1 MHQVQEYLEGLLPEE
16 ILSIQ
21 ERSRIVSELPEQTPV
36 GPTVA
41 QLVSILILA
50 TRPKRVLEIGT
61 ATGYSAIAIGKAL
74 KHVGGTLTTIEIDE
88 RSASIARE
96 NIKNAGLQDVIQVIV
111 ADANETLRGLNAS
124 FGLILQ
130 DGTKDDYLQMLP
142 ILIKL
147 LAPHGLLITDDVLF
161 PVLEV
166 PVEERPYQYALT
178 LYNAALQDHPDLQTV
193 WLPVGNGVAIST
205 KISL

>member
-1 MHQVQEYLEGLLPEE
+1 MKQ
-16 ILSIQ
+16 I
-21 ERSRIVSELPEQTPV
+21 
-36 GPTVA
+36 
-41 QLVSILILA
+41 
-50 TRPKRVLEIGT
+50 
-61 ATGYSAIAIGKAL
+61 
-74 KHVGGTLTTIEIDE
+74 GGTLTTIEIDE
-88 RSASIARE
+88 RSATIARE

-111 ADANETLRGLNAS
+111 DDANEVLSDMNAS

-142 ILIKL
+142 VLIKL
-147 LAPHGLLITDDVLF
+147 LVPYGLLVTDDVLF

-193 WLPVGNGVAIST
+193 WLPVGDGVAIST
-205 KISL
+205 QSTLSA